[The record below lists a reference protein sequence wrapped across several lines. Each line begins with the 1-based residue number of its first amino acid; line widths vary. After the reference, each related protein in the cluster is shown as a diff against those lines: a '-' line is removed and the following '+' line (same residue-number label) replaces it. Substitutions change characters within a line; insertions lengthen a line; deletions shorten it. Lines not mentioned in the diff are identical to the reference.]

1 VRNGGAGDL
10 LTVCGLPLQREVIC
24 LILQSDCGSPGS
36 SEIRMSIKRVGS
48 GPLVIWPRLP
58 TASMPS
64 INGAR
69 VAPITNEFTTTT
81 TVRDAK

>member
-1 VRNGGAGDL
+1 
-10 LTVCGLPLQREVIC
+10 
-24 LILQSDCGSPGS
+24 
-36 SEIRMSIKRVGS
+36 MSIKRVGS